1 MAGLPQQIASFL
13 ISITDSRIVL
23 FMIVNL
29 FLLAVGSLIDPIP
42 AIIILAPILLPVM
55 TKFGMSPVTFGV
67 VLVANLA
74 IGYITPPYGVNLFV
88 AMAVAK
94 IPMERMF
101 KYIVALFLAML
112 AALMLI
118 TYCDSATIHLVRFLK

>member
-1 MAGLPQQIASFL
+1 
-13 ISITDSRIVL
+13 
-23 FMIVNL
+23 
-29 FLLAVGSLIDPIP
+29 
-42 AIIILAPILLPVM
+42 M